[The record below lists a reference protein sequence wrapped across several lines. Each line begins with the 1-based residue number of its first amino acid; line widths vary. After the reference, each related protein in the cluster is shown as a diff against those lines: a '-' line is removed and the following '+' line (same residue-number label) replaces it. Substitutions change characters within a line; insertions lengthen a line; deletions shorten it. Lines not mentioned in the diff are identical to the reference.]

1 MIDPI
6 KTAYIAGFMANTE
19 WDNDDER
26 IYWEKEAIKTYE
38 ALVFINW
45 YGVGDAIDI
54 VNGPTLQKARDEFV
68 PTKESVDRLRKLTG
82 AGFYQCKE
90 ALINCLGDEE
100 QCVNYLRLMGT
111 TKFTDYYRELSNRQR
126 RILLGEKIYE

>member
-6 KTAYIAGFMANTE
+6 KTAYIAGYMAKAQ
-19 WDNDDER
+19 WDDDDER
-26 IYWEKEAIKTYE
+26 IYWEQEALKNYESDVDYNWYSLKEA
-38 ALVFINW
+38 V
-45 YGVGDAIDI
+45 DI
-54 VNGPTLQKARDEFV
+54 VHGPTLQKARDEFI
-68 PTKESVDRLRKLTG
+68 PTNESVDRLRKLTG

-111 TKFTDYYRELSNRQR
+111 TKFTEYFRELSNRQR
-126 RILLGEKIYE
+126 RILLGESK

>member
-6 KTAYIAGFMANTE
+6 KTAYIAGYMAAKIWE
-19 WDNDDER
+19 DDEER
-26 IYWEKEAIKTYE
+26 GYLEKDATDNYE
-38 ALVFINW
+38 SDVDYNW
-45 YGVGDAIDI
+45 YRLGDA
-54 VNGPTLQKARDEFV
+54 VTMVHGPTLQKTRDEFV

-111 TKFTDYYRELSNRQR
+111 TKFTDYFRELSNRQR
-126 RILLGEKIYE
+126 RILLGEKI